1 MSSETTAVGF
11 KHKLSHTMQNSL
23 LRSLLT
29 AHLRRSKTWKQNSRK
44 WANLLTFSH
53 LSLFSMNFERRLL
66 LHSQLP
72 LSFLLILHHKLSSMI
87 PYKFWKISFLSHHTN
102 SKTPPTRS
110 TLHLHSL
117 WRGRSFFAKL
127 KTKNSTSFEQ
137 CLKPRLSYQLVA
149 AA

>member
-29 AHLRRSKTWKQNSRK
+29 THLRRSKTWKQNSRK
-44 WANLLTFSH
+44 WANLLTFAH

-66 LHSQLP
+66 LYSQLP
-72 LSFLLILHHKLSSMI
+72 LSFLLILYHKHSSMI
-87 PYKFWKISFLSHHTN
+87 PYKFWRILFSSLYTN
-102 SKTPPTRS
+102 SKTPLSRS

-117 WRGRSFFAKL
+117 SIGRSLLAKF

-137 CLKPRLSYQLVA
+137 CLKPRLSY
-149 AA
+149 